1 MISVMI
7 MANVLVK
14 NIMVLKNVMNV
25 LMDILVSPIVKHA
38 HVMIKELKMPFVM
51 LVENV
56 HVKPM
61 LLEVIVIHVNM
72 SIMVFQI
79 AKVSSNEFEIKIAL
93 CSQFYYYFFYLFQ
106 PVNVMHKDQFKMSM
120 NMPIA
125 MTMEGVLAQVPILLG
140 INVINVLQVKFLNLP
155 FSVLRG
161 MK

>member
-1 MISVMI
+1 M
-7 MANVLVK
+7 
-14 NIMVLKNVMNV
+14 
-25 LMDILVSPIVKHA
+25 
-38 HVMIKELKMPFVM
+38 
-51 LVENV
+51 
-56 HVKPM
+56 
-61 LLEVIVIHVNM
+61 
-72 SIMVFQI
+72 
-79 AKVSSNEFEIKIAL
+79 
-93 CSQFYYYFFYLFQ
+93 LFQ

>member
-25 LMDILVSPIVKHA
+25 LMDILVSPIAKLA
-38 HVMIKELKMPFVM
+38 HVMIKGLKMPFVM

-79 AKVSSNEFEIKIAL
+79 AKVNKI
-93 CSQFYYYFFYLFQ
+93 F
-106 PVNVMHKDQFKMSM
+106 
-120 NMPIA
+120 
-125 MTMEGVLAQVPILLG
+125 
-140 INVINVLQVKFLNLP
+140 
-155 FSVLRG
+155 
-161 MK
+161 